1 MPSALREKIE
11 TVNTRLEVLIADTR
25 RALAGER
32 EFGEQQ
38 VKALSERIE
47 EMAPVMQRARELRS
61 LHPEL
66 AGELDLYTTHLRELQ
81 TVLEH
86 VRVMLLATRARLESG
101 RSHVDAVTKW
111 AAAVRQTQ

>member
-1 MPSALREKIE
+1 MPSPLLEKIGS
-11 TVNTRLEVLIADTR
+11 VNTRIEVLIADTR
-25 RALAGER
+25 RALTGER

-61 LHPEL
+61 LNPEL

-81 TVLEH
+81 TVLEQ
-86 VRVMLLATRARLESG
+86 VRVMLLATRGQLETG
-101 RSHVDAVTKW
+101 RTHVDAVTRW